1 MESKYRLTSKDY
13 ENLNRKRDYYLA
25 HKHLLPP
32 EIVSNYETAFLVE
45 YTHNSTAIEGNTL
58 SLIETKLLLEDKL
71 SVGGKELREIYEITN
86 HAKAFA
92 YVKRCVTEGRSLDE
106 NIVKDIHQFLMEN
119 IFPGGIYRNVN
130 VRITGAGFSPPS
142 PNEMYIQIKNF
153 FCDLPFRSDTPT
165 IELAAWIHAEFVR
178 IHPFKDGNGR
188 TSRMIMNYQ
197 LMLSG
202 WQPISI
208 PKEERLRYYEAL
220 ESYAVAGDI
229 NPFAAYVAE
238 LENKELDN
246 MIAMIEQVA
255 GQDEAYDEQTVDDED
270 KWTQDI

>member
-1 MESKYRLTSKDY
+1 MDY
-13 ENLNRKRDYYLA
+13 QQLNRKREDYQA
-25 HKHLLPP
+25 RKHLLPP
-32 EIVSNYETAFLVE
+32 EIIRNYEAAFLVE

-106 NIVKDIHQFLMEN
+106 NIVKDIHQILMEN
-119 IFPGGIYRNVN
+119 IFPGGVYRDVN
-130 VRITGAGFSPPS
+130 VRISGAGFSPPS
-142 PNEMYIQIKNF
+142 PNEMYIQVKNF
-153 FCDLPFRSDTPT
+153 FYDLPFRSDTRFDTRSDIPT
-165 IELAAWIHAEFVR
+165 PELAAWIHAEFVR

-188 TSRMIMNYQ
+188 ASRMIMNYQ
-197 LMLSG
+197 LMLSD
-202 WQPISI
+202 WLPISI

-220 ESYAVAGDI
+220 ESYAVSGDI
-229 NPFAAYVAE
+229 NPFVAYVAE
-238 LENKELDN
+238 LENKELDS

-255 GQDEAYDEQTVDDED
+255 GQVEAYDGQPIDDED
-270 KWTQDI
+270 E